1 MKSITHDYCCL
12 VALCAAWLVLGVE
25 GAGNVYTAFAW
36 CITVMCVILIL
47 VWSELPKMK
56 QTIRPQWRKQVDAAL
71 SLAQVVALFLVWGD
85 VNRVACVVFLFH
97 FRRCRRQGK
106 KVRKSAASGCLAW
119 REKTS
124 LEV

>member
-1 MKSITHDYCCL
+1 MKSIIHTILDCCL

-71 SLAQVVALFLVWGD
+71 SLAQVVALFWFGEMLIGSLV
-85 VNRVACVVFLFH
+85 LFSC
-97 FRRCRRQGK
+97 FILGAAEGK
-106 KVRKSAASGCLAW
+106 ARGGGQDD
-119 REKTS
+119 
-124 LEV
+124 